1 MSDIIPIISDSNT
14 AAAVSPASWQAVLEF
29 FPDPILVLDQ
39 ALHVTYCNPAF
50 QRIFGWAL
58 DDIKGCTMDFV
69 PPDQTE
75 ALAAKIEQLYRDKL
89 LHGFRTRRLTK
100 AGARVDVVMDAALLD
115 ASQGQPAGI
124 VMVLRDITRQRRKER
139 SRHILLRM
147 SGALHR
153 FHKLDELLGYIT
165 RLIRVLMAVD
175 GVSVILLDADAKQFY
190 FQKASYIDI
199 DIARRLQ
206 GLRFPVER
214 GVAGQV
220 YRTGKPLIVA
230 DYGRS
235 PYVLKMVDEHSNYET
250 HNMLDAPLRI
260 QDRIIGVL
268 CAVNKRDG
276 GFDAQDVELLSAIAD
291 VVALPIENV
300 RMNSALKEAYE
311 KVRQHHQA
319 KNRVIHHL
327 SHELKTP
334 LAVLSA
340 SMRLLERG
348 TSSPDNP
355 KWRRIHERID
365 RNLLRLLEMEYK
377 LEDILRAGDDTHD
390 VSEAQA
396 VSEEDLSGK
405 ELTE

>member
-1 MSDIIPIISDSNT
+1 
-14 AAAVSPASWQAVLEF
+14 
-29 FPDPILVLDQ
+29 
-39 ALHVTYCNPAF
+39 
-50 QRIFGWAL
+50 
-58 DDIKGCTMDFV
+58 
-69 PPDQTE
+69 
-75 ALAAKIEQLYRDKL
+75 
-89 LHGFRTRRLTK
+89 
-100 AGARVDVVMDAALLD
+100 
-115 ASQGQPAGI
+115 
-124 VMVLRDITRQRRKER
+124 
-139 SRHILLRM
+139 
-147 SGALHR
+147 
-153 FHKLDELLGYIT
+153 
-165 RLIRVLMAVD
+165 LMAVD
-175 GVSVILLDADAKQFY
+175 GVSVILLDAEAQEFY
-190 FQKASYIDI
+190 FQKASYVDI
-199 DIARRLQ
+199 TVGRRLQ
-206 GLRFPVER
+206 GLRFPVDR
-214 GVAGQV
+214 GAAGQV

-230 DYGRS
+230 DYARS
-235 PYVLKMVDEHSNYET
+235 PYALKMVDERSNYET

-276 GFDAQDVELLSAIAD
+276 EFDAQDVELLSAIAD

-348 TSSPDNP
+348 ISRPDDP

-377 LEDILRAGDDTHD
+377 LEDILRAGDDDHGGPNTL
-390 VSEAQA
+390 AA
-396 VSEEDLSGK
+396 SEEELSGK
-405 ELTE
+405 ESAE